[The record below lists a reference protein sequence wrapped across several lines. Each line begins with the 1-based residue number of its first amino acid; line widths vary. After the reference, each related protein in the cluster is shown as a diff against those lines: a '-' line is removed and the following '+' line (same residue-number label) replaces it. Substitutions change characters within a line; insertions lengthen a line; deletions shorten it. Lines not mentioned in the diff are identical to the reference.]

1 MLQKN
6 VEVEIPPNNPFQN
19 DMLERKKIADNL
31 TFLVES
37 TPQPFVIGV
46 QSSWGAGKTTFV
58 KMWKAQLESQ
68 GHVCFY
74 FNAWENEF
82 VEDPLIAFVSE
93 MKKTFIERTVKG
105 ISANQV
111 RKLQDLGATLIR
123 RALPLTIQI
132 ATQGLLGQE
141 SVKKVS
147 DLLFNSGGDIASFA
161 SAVAQEQMKQFETQK
176 AGVREFKQELA
187 RLTKSVTEEAGK
199 KPPIVFFIDEL
210 DRCRP
215 QFTVSLLERIKHVF
229 SVERLV
235 FVISADRGQME
246 QAVRSVYGAGMDAD
260 GYLKR
265 FVDFSLNLPQPT
277 LERYCLL
284 LFERF
289 RLQEIFSK
297 RRDGVNESDAL
308 MRAFI
313 SLARAYRFSLRVVE
327 QCFTEINL
335 ALRTTA
341 PGVRLYSYLL
351 ALLVAFKAARPD
363 SYALLTRDLS
373 PENVKS
379 LLDEI
384 KRDLD
389 LRDRVNRW
397 MLAQFEVYLVLGCL
411 KSEESRAEALAL
423 WRANAS
429 SGNPVERSYA
439 QQTLRFAEK
448 IQYDLYSKEVG
459 DLVSQ
464 IGMVSKLTA
473 PDFGAAIQR
482 DGQTTF

>member
-31 TFLVES
+31 TFLVKS
-37 TPQPFVIGV
+37 TLQPFVVGI

-68 GHVCFY
+68 GHICFY

-93 MKKTFIERTVKG
+93 MKKTFIEKTVKG
-105 ISANQV
+105 ISASQA

-161 SAVAQEQMKQFETQK
+161 SEVAQEQMKQFESQK

-187 RLTKSVTEEAGK
+187 RLTKSVTEEAGR

-215 QFTVSLLERIKHVF
+215 AFTVSLLERIKHVF

-235 FVISADRGQME
+235 FVLSADRGQME

-260 GYLKR
+260 GYLRR
-265 FVDFSLNLPQPT
+265 FIDFSLNLPQPV

-297 RRDGVNESDAL
+297 RRDGDNERDAL
-308 MRAFI
+308 LRAFT
-313 SLARAYRFSLRVVE
+313 SLAKSYRFNLRVVE

-335 ALRTTA
+335 TLRTTA
-341 PGVRLYSYLL
+341 PGARLYSYLL
-351 ALLVAFKAARPD
+351 ALLIAFKAARPD
-363 SYALLTRDLS
+363 SYALLMRDLS
-373 PENVKS
+373 PENVKF
-379 LLDEI
+379 LLEEI

-397 MLAQFEVYLVLGCL
+397 MLAQFEVYLVFGCL
-411 KSEESRAEALAL
+411 KAEESRAEALAL

-439 QQTLRFAEK
+439 QQALRFAEK

-459 DLVSQ
+459 DLVAQ
-464 IGMVSKLTA
+464 IGLVSKLTA
-473 PDFGAAIQR
+473 PNYEVAAQK